1 MSESLVMLG
10 GALANL
16 AMRRKRSRRALSAAR
31 PLPRALLA
39 AALVLASL
47 PLAAQQPVPRLTG
60 RVVDTT
66 STLSSSE
73 RNALEQK
80 LAALEQRKGSQVVV
94 LMVKSTEP
102 EAIEQ
107 FSLRVAEAWKIG
119 RGNRTDDGVVVLVA
133 KDDRRMRIEV
143 GYGLEGAVPDAL
155 AKRIIAEQITPHFR
169 DGDYAGGLNAGV
181 DALAKLIDG
190 EPLPPPA
197 AQPVRNGGD
206 RSGGASFESVLWVL
220 LILAGFVAPVLRRAF
235 GAVFGGLLLG
245 GAAGLIVWAFSRIVF
260 LALGIGFVAFML
272 TAAGI
277 VGGPGRWT
285 SGGGYWGGRGGF
297 GGGGF
302 GGGFGGGGGGFSGG
316 GGRFGGGGASGGW

>member
-1 MSESLVMLG
+1 MLG
-10 GALANL
+10 SALARL
-16 AMRRKRSRRALSAAR
+16 ATCRGPRGVLAAAARSFLRALF
-31 PLPRALLA
+31 A
-39 AALVLASL
+39 AALVIGVL

-60 RVVDTT
+60 RVVDAT
-66 STLSSSE
+66 STLTANE
-73 RNALEQK
+73 RAALEQK
-80 LAALEQRKGSQVVV
+80 LAALEQRKGSQVAV
-94 LMVKSTEP
+94 LMVKSTQP

-119 RGNRTDDGVVVLVA
+119 RGNRTDDGIVVVVA

-155 AKRIIAEQITPHFR
+155 AKRIIAEQMTPHFR

-197 AQPVRNGGD
+197 AQPARDRGDRDNGGN
-206 RSGGASFESVLWVL
+206 GFGSFFGILFVLAV
-220 LILAGFVAPVLRRAF
+220 FVAPVLRRT
-235 GAVFGGLLLG
+235 FGGLFG
-245 GAAGLIVWAFSRIVF
+245 GVLIGGIAGFIVWVVSGVLL
-260 LALGIGFVAFML
+260 LAVGLGFVAFML

-277 VGGPGRWT
+277 VGGPGRWS

-297 GGGGF
+297 GGF

>member
-1 MSESLVMLG
+1 MLG
-10 GALANL
+10 SALARL
-16 AMRRKRSRRALSAAR
+16 ATCRGPRGVLAAAARSFLRALF
-31 PLPRALLA
+31 A
-39 AALVLASL
+39 AALVIGVL

-60 RVVDTT
+60 RVVDAT
-66 STLSSSE
+66 STLTANE
-73 RNALEQK
+73 RAALEQK
-80 LAALEQRKGSQVVV
+80 LAALEQRKGSQVAV
-94 LMVKSTEP
+94 LMVKSTQP

-119 RGNRTDDGVVVLVA
+119 RGNRTDDGIVVVVA
-133 KDDRRMRIEV
+133 KDDRRIRIEV

-155 AKRIIAEQITPHFR
+155 AKRIIAEQMTPHFR

-197 AQPVRNGGD
+197 AQPARDRGDRDNGGN
-206 RSGGASFESVLWVL
+206 GFGSFFGILFVLAV
-220 LILAGFVAPVLRRAF
+220 FVAPVLRRT
-235 GAVFGGLLLG
+235 FGGLFG
-245 GAAGLIVWAFSRIVF
+245 GVLIGGIAGFIVWVVSGVLL
-260 LALGIGFVAFML
+260 LAVGLGFVAFML

-277 VGGPGRWT
+277 VGGPGRWS

-297 GGGGF
+297 GGF

>member
-1 MSESLVMLG
+1 MIGSIAILG
-10 GALANL
+10 RAFARLAT
-16 AMRRKRSRRALSAAR
+16 RRTRSRQPLAAATR
-31 PLPRALLA
+31 PWSCALLA
-39 AALVLASL
+39 AAFVLAAL

-60 RVVDTT
+60 RVVDVT
-66 STLSSSE
+66 STLTASE
-73 RNALEQK
+73 RAALEQK
-80 LAALEQRKGSQVVV
+80 LAALEQRKGSQVAV
-94 LMVKSTEP
+94 LMVKSTQP

-107 FSLRVAEAWKIG
+107 FSLRVAEAWQIG
-119 RGNRTDDGVVVLVA
+119 RGKTDDGIVVVVA
-133 KDDRRMRIEV
+133 KDDRRLRIEV

-155 AKRIIAEQITPHFR
+155 AKRIIAEQITPRFR

-197 AQPVRNGGD
+197 AQPARDRGD
-206 RSGGASFESVLWVL
+206 RDSGGKGFASFFGLLFVLAV
-220 LILAGFVAPVLRRAF
+220 FVAPVLRRIF
-235 GAVFGGLLLG
+235 GALFGGLLLG
-245 GAAGLIVWAFSRIVF
+245 GVVAFIVWALSGILL

-277 VGGPGRWT
+277 VGGPGRWS
-285 SGGGYWGGRGGF
+285 SGGGYWGGR
-297 GGGGF
+297 GGF